1 MEIISDTTDTNGR
14 RHVVVRY
21 TEEEK
26 SAMAERAAAHRA
38 ETERRMAER
47 EAMHMQKED
56 K

>member
-1 MEIISDTTDTNGR
+1 MEIISDTTDASGR
-14 RHVVVRY
+14 RHVVARY

-26 SAMAERAAAHRA
+26 SAMAERAAAHKA
-38 ETERRMAER
+38 EMDRRMAER